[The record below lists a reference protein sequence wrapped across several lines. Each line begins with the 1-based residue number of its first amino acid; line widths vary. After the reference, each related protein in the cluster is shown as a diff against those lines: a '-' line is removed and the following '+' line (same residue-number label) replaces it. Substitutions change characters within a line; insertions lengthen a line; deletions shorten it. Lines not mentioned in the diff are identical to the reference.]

1 MERGQKYRGFTIVEL
16 LIVIVVIGIL
26 AGLVV
31 VAYNGIRTRSEIS
44 ATKVDSSNFVK
55 ALELQKAETGT
66 FPAAISANATE
77 LPGYKLSAGNQVAK
91 YTTSNNNTAF
101 RACVISVKGDT
112 VTAYSIYDTT
122 TGGLVESGSGSGPL
136 SDCTPPLPEYVGGVR
151 CPVITFGTP
160 YSLNA
165 TENRVSVTYNDST
178 ISRITRIDTNPVTNV
193 YIDQGALRRHD
204 FLKSEGL
211 NWNNVTMNVRGTNS
225 YNRTDC
231 RVTFTWPA
239 G

>member
-1 MERGQKYRGFTIVEL
+1 MGGVSKRGFTIVEL

-31 VAYNGIRTRSEIS
+31 VAYNGLRARAEASGI
-44 ATKVDSSNFVK
+44 KVETSNFVK
-55 ALELQKAETGT
+55 ALELQKADTGT
-66 FPAAISANATE
+66 FPATISANATE
-77 LPGYKLSAGNQVAK
+77 LPGYKLAAGNQVAK
-91 YTTSNNNTAF
+91 YVASNNNTAF
-101 RACVISVKGDT
+101 RACVINVQND
-112 VTAYSIYDTT
+112 VTKSYSIYDTT
-122 TGGLVESGSGSGPL
+122 AGGLVESGAGAGP
-136 SDCTPPLPEYVGGVR
+136 SNDRTPPPPEYVGGVR

-160 YSLNA
+160 FSLNA

-211 NWNNVTMNVRGTNS
+211 NWNNVTMNVRGTNG